1 MPTNLVRVENDGTA
15 TVLATNFDKSKFDP
29 ALYGNNAFFVDSE
42 APVTSAGKQIPQI
55 GLPFSTFSSAS
66 LLTSTVASTIGGQD
80 SYFIESPSLTA
91 ATSQSVSSNII
102 PLAEQKIEGTGY
114 GTFTPTELVFQSTIQ
129 PTVINYLSLGGVTAT
144 DYNPTIGTIGA
155 TGTFV
160 GSRAAQF
167 KGSYLDTDTA
177 AAGIS
182 LPGFT
187 SASYFLISGW
197 LLLETTPSGSYN
209 PVVITRSSST
219 GLTGT
224 TSDSFRLNYDNA
236 DSKFKFH
243 FSTTSTPTSTTG
255 YQHDIDVSPAG
266 ITLSEWSHFAIAYS
280 FTSGGGTTVSSYW
293 NGNRIEQTLSGIT
306 GSLRGTKSSVYVGC
320 DSSGKYPFKGWIDDL
335 VISAGTTLEALR
347 GFEHGSTAPVP
358 SAHQDAGYYTVYYLS
373 MDGPLGT
380 SLFPCDTTNKICSNV
395 AAQTGSL
402 YVYGNIGVTSS
413 RMWTPAFSGVCG
425 GHAPYGA
432 SAGYIFGY
440 DSGACWVPSAVTEIS
455 SGLTAAKQ
463 YRKDLADY
471 TLRYYLG
478 LTMYGISGASG
489 DFKNLFSGSTYPSSF
504 VYTPLESNLNYLKNI
519 YDSIIVAGSTANVS
533 IADAN
538 GTYYTFATAAA
549 VNLYKDVLAYFNGAV
564 SQFTTVN
571 NRIDTQASF
580 TSLKLISGP
589 NGTALVSKLAA
600 SGNESLFISP
610 ISTVTKT
617 SRSPENYW
625 NVGVENIPLEYVP

>member
-1 MPTNLVRVENDGTA
+1 MSLKNLIRIDENGTA
-15 TVLATNFDKSKFDP
+15 TTLATGYSVIGFDP
-29 ALYGNNAFFVDSE
+29 SVYGNNVFIVDSDISSPVSLGT
-42 APVTSAGKQIPQI
+42 APQATAV
-55 GLPFSTFSSAS
+55 LPFFSTPISVGSGVSSFSINSDLQQTSSVASAS
-66 LLTSTVASTIGGQD
+66 VVV
-80 SYFIESPSLTA
+80 F
-91 ATSQSVSSNII
+91 
-102 PLAEQKIEGTGY
+102 PLAEQKIDGTGY

-155 TGTFV
+155 TGSFL

-167 KGSYLDTDTA
+167 KGSYLDTDTV
-177 AAGIS
+177 AAGLS

-187 SASYFLISGW
+187 SAEYFLVSGW
-197 LLLETTPSGSYN
+197 LYMESSPTSAYDPI
-209 PVVITRSSST
+209 VITRSPDGVSGS
-219 GLTGT
+219 
-224 TSDSFRLNYDNA
+224 TSDSFRLEYDY
-236 DSKFKFH
+236 SSSRFQFH
-243 FSTTSTPTSTTG
+243 FSTNANTTSSGFDHTMNA
-255 YQHDIDVSPAG
+255 SPVG
-266 ITLSEWSHFAIAYS
+266 VTLNEWHHFAVAYTNAGS
-280 FTSGGGTTVSSYW
+280 SAAVSSYW
-293 NGNRIEQTLSGIT
+293 NGNRVQKYT
-306 GSLRGTKSSVYVGC
+306 GATGTIRNTNSSVYVGC
-320 DSSGKYPFKGWIDDL
+320 GGSGKKPFKGWIDDL
-335 VISAGTTLEALR
+335 VVSTGTTLEALR
-347 GFEHGSTAPVP
+347 GFQHGSTAPVP
-358 SAHQDAGYYTVYYLS
+358 SVHQDAGFYTVYYLS

-380 SLFPCDTTNKICSNV
+380 SLFPCDTTNKMCSNV

-413 RMWTPAFSGVCG
+413 RMWTPALSGVCG
-425 GHAPYGA
+425 GHAPHGA

-440 DSGACWVPSAVTEIS
+440 DSGACWVPSAVTELS

-463 YRKDLADY
+463 YKKDLADY

-519 YDSIIVAGSTANVS
+519 YDSIVVAGSTANIS

-538 GTYYTFATAAA
+538 GIYYTFATAAA

-571 NRIDTQASF
+571 STIDSQASF
-580 TSLKLISGP
+580 TTLKLISGP
-589 NGTALVSKLAA
+589 TGSALVSKLAA
-600 SGNESLFISP
+600 TGNESLFISP

-617 SRSPENYW
+617 NRSPENYW
-625 NVGVENIPLEYVP
+625 DVGVEYQYYPPAP